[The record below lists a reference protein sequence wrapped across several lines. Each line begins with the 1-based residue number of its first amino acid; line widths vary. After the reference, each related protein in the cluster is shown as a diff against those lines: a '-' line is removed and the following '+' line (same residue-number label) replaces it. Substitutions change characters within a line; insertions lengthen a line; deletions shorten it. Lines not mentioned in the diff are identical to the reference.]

1 MITTEKL
8 EREINAANT
17 RAYRRAKKN
26 GVATHVIKISDEIKF
41 SIKFMVDLADS
52 NVLQREYRLNN
63 DKLDPKKGISSVR
76 NLVNLNEQLERAE
89 QDAAEQ
95 AKRKGAGRV
104 VIQLGQRSQL
114 VVSTRVSSRN
124 KNGATFR
131 YEIDGSARTRDA
143 IFNMFGRA

>member
-1 MITTEKL
+1 MISTEKL
-8 EREINAANT
+8 EREIHSANT
-17 RAYRRAKKN
+17 RAYKRAKKN
-26 GVATHVIKISDEIKF
+26 GIATHVIKISDEIKF
-41 SIKFMVDLADS
+41 SIKFRVDVD
-52 NVLQREYRLNN
+52 NTDVLMREYKLNEK
-63 DKLDPKKGISSVR
+63 KLDPRNGLANVR
-76 NLVNLNEQLERAE
+76 SLVNLHEQLERAE

-114 VVSTRVSSRN
+114 IVSTRVSARN

-143 IFNMFGRA
+143 IFNMYY